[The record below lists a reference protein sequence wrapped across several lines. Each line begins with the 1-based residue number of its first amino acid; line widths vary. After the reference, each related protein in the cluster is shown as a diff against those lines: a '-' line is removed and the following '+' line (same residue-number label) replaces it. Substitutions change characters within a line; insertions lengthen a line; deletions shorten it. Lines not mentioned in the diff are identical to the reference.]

1 VNDRI
6 MPQDRAA
13 EEAVVGS
20 MLLSGDAINDV
31 LGEVFGPDFY
41 WPHHEAIFD
50 VIVDLHSEGS
60 PVDPITVLDRM
71 RRDPDRMKMLPNGPL
86 TLNDLA
92 ASVGA
97 TASAAYYADIVHGL
111 AMKRRVIEA
120 GLRVVNEGYSEKGS
134 VETLDAAQQALNEV
148 EQMQTRGEDYKPVA
162 DLLEPTLDEVERI
175 EMGGQ
180 ARGVATGFIDLDD
193 LTGGLHKD
201 QMIVV
206 AGRPGSGKSTLALDF
221 VRHAAIRGQTTSV
234 FYSLEMNQSELTMR
248 LLSAE
253 SRVPLAKIRGGHLG
267 DEDWTR
273 MAQHLDSIGGAP
285 LFIDDSPNLTMTE
298 IRAKS
303 RKLKRTHDL
312 GLIVIDYMQ
321 LMTSGRKVES
331 RQVEVS
337 EFSRQIKLMAKEL
350 HVPVV
355 ALSQLN
361 RGPEQRSNRRPAVSD
376 LRESGSIEQDSDV
389 VILVH
394 RDDMYEA
401 ESTRPGEADLIVGKH
416 RNGPTRDI
424 VVAFQGHYS
433 RFVDLARDFN

>member
-1 VNDRI
+1 MSDDRT
-6 MPQDRAA
+6 PPTNRDA
-13 EEAVVGS
+13 EEAVLGA
-20 MLLSGDAINDV
+20 MLLSADAITDV
-31 LGEVFGPDFY
+31 SQMLFSADFY
-41 WPHHEAIFD
+41 WPEHELVFD
-50 VIVDLHSEGS
+50 
-60 PVDPITVLDRM
+60 TVLDLFGEGTPV
-71 RRDPDRMKMLPNGPL
+71 DVVTVVDRIIRNGQRLPNGPL
-86 TLNDLA
+86 TVHELAERVPVA
-92 ASVGA
+92 ASG
-97 TASAAYYADIVHGL
+97 TYYAQIVHDL
-111 AMKRRVIEA
+111 AMKRRVIDA
-120 GLRVVNEGYSEKGS
+120 GIRVTQAGYSAQGAA
-134 VETLDAAQQALNEV
+134 ETLDAAQSALNEV
-148 EQMQTRGEDYKPVA
+148 EQMQTRGEDYRPVV
-162 DLLEPTLDEVERI
+162 DLLEPTLDEI
-175 EMGGQ
+175 EAIGIGNRP
-180 ARGVATGFIDLDD
+180 RGVLTGFYDLDD
-193 LTGGLHKD
+193 LTNGLYPD
-201 QMIVV
+201 QMVVV

-221 VRHAAIRGQTTSV
+221 VRHAAIRLGVCSV
-234 FYSLEMNQSELTMR
+234 FFSLEMNQSELTMR

-253 SRVPLAKIRGGHLG
+253 ARVSLSKIRGGHLG
-267 DEDWTR
+267 DDDWLR
-273 MAQHLDSIGGAP
+273 LAKHLDTIGGAP
-285 LFIDDSPNLTMTE
+285 LFIDDSANLTMTE

-361 RGPEQRSNRRPAVSD
+361 RGPEQRSGRRPAVSD

-394 RDDMYEA
+394 REDMYEA

-424 VVAFQGHYS
+424 VVAAQLHFS
-433 RFVDLARDFN
+433 RFVDIARDYP